1 MVQEKALPMKKLVRF
16 RSPSVS
22 TMGRIRES
30 SQRIGTIIG
39 VVEGIV
45 FRTNLLALN
54 AAVEVA
60 RAGEQGRGFSV
71 VAAEVRSL
79 AVRAVEAAK
88 QIKSLVLASEE
99 SVAEGSRLVQGAGA
113 QMEDIMASVREV
125 STIIGGISAAS
136 REQCADLS
144 EVSGSVTRPDE
155 MTQQNSALVQE
166 GAAAA
171 DSLREQALR
180 LPPWWTRSGW
190 AERNGL
196 SISRATRPEAAQ
208 GGGRPG
214 HPGRPGIIRKCRAG
228 PARFR
233 SRGGLAGSVPN
244 PGPGGRG
251 WGRWNGRSAR
261 RPGRRSCRIDR
272 CSR

>member
-1 MVQEKALPMKKLVRF
+1 
-16 RSPSVS
+16 
-22 TMGRIRES
+22 MGRIRES
-30 SQRIGTIIG
+30 SRHIGTIIS

-54 AAVEVA
+54 AAVEAA
-60 RAGEQGRGFSV
+60 RGGEQGRGFSV

-88 QIKSLVLASEE
+88 QIKSMVLASEE

-155 MTQQNSALVQE
+155 MTQQNSALVRRAPPRPTAC
-166 GAAAA
+166 G
-171 DSLREQALR
+171 SRR
-180 LPPWWTRSGW
+180 CGWPPWWTRSGW
-190 AERNGL
+190 AKRNGL
-196 SISRATRPEAAQ
+196 SISRATRPEGAQ

-251 WGRWNGRSAR
+251 WGRWSGRSAR